1 VFVNEAGCF
10 NDVNILNE
18 LLKIAKRKAGIVA
31 IQLDI
36 AKAFHTVPHEAI
48 EDALRRKRIPQYVT
62 KFIRD
67 SNERVETII
76 KQGTVQVPMEIR
88 VERGV
93 KQGDPLSPLIFN
105 AVLEPLIIKLESQKG
120 LGINNE
126 CNVSSLAFADDMILL
141 AQDVPKARRLLE
153 ITEGYLQNLG
163 MRIAAPTCATFKIST
178 TKDTWYLTDPLL
190 TTMSGDRIPFATA
203 ETTIRYLGRK
213 ISPWKGITTEGLE
226 QDFRTALQRVD
237 CLALKPHQKAELF
250 SVYMV
255 PHYLFSMV
263 LAIVPV
269 AKIGR
274 LDQLVCRVA
283 KNIFHLPQWTA
294 NGLLY

>member
-10 NDVNILNE
+10 NDVHILNE
-18 LLKIAKRKAGIVA
+18 LLKIAKRKAGLVA

-48 EDALRRKRIPQYVT
+48 DELRRKRIPQYVT

-67 SNERVETII
+67 SYERVETII

-120 LGINNE
+120 LGINDE
-126 CNVSSLAFADDMILL
+126 CNVSSLAFADDMILV

-153 ITEGYLQNLG
+153 ITKGYLQNLG
-163 MRIAAPTCATFKIST
+163 MRIAAPTCRYIVRNRST
-178 TKDTWYLTDPLL
+178 ADND
-190 TTMSGDRIPFATA
+190 
-203 ETTIRYLGRK
+203 
-213 ISPWKGITTEGLE
+213 
-226 QDFRTALQRVD
+226 
-237 CLALKPHQKAELF
+237 
-250 SVYMV
+250 
-255 PHYLFSMV
+255 
-263 LAIVPV
+263 
-269 AKIGR
+269 
-274 LDQLVCRVA
+274 
-283 KNIFHLPQWTA
+283 
-294 NGLLY
+294 